1 MGFTIVTQS
10 RGDAARIAE
19 WVTYHHRLGFDDF
32 QIILDG
38 LVDDTDEVLAG
49 PRPARADRPC
59 TATPR
64 RATTST
70 ACPPAERARRVA
82 QWRVDNAEWRA
93 TLKGKALDPI
103 AVRQFQRIPEVLAPY
118 AAGDRGRG
126 WVALHRRRRVPAPAR
141 YDSIRD
147 LARAATMPR
156 LRFLNFNVDTSGH
169 DPARPVLEQH
179 TLRWAREDVVQHPNS
194 AWVNR
199 VKSMVRYR
207 KCLPFFSVHRISRG
221 RAEVLD
227 AEVARL
233 HHFRIPLQPLDPP
246 LPYRVDDPLRMPA
259 LRS

>member
-19 WVTYHHRLGFDDF
+19 WMTYHQRLGFDDF
-32 QIILDG
+32 QVILDG
-38 LVDDTDEVLAG
+38 LVDDTDEVLG
-49 PRPARADRPC
+49 ELDLPARIDVHRYPEEGDYFDGLPAD
-59 TATPR
+59 
-64 RATTST
+64 
-70 ACPPAERARRVA
+70 ERARRVA

-103 AVRQFQRIPEVLAPY
+103 AVRQFRRIPEVLAPY

-126 WVALHRRRRVPAPAR
+126 WVAFIDVDEFLHLPRHE
-141 YDSIRD
+141 SIRA
-147 LARAATMPR
+147 LAREATAPR

-207 KCLPFFSVHRISRG
+207 KSLPFFSVHRISRG

-227 AEVARL
+227 AEIARL

-246 LPYRVDDPLRMPA
+246 LPYRVDDPLQMPTVH
-259 LRS
+259 S